1 MQSNYQLH
9 GEGLTNYD
17 VWQFVLGGSFTEAES
32 PVKSTSAVL
41 ISQTKNQ
48 HFARTPHLRNR
59 EKNDLLPRYR
69 HWHKRHENTLDR

>member
-32 PVKSTSAVL
+32 PVKSTPAVS
-41 ISQTKNQ
+41 ISQTKKSTFRSDSAPTQ
-48 HFARTPHLRNR
+48 QR
-59 EKNDLLPRYR
+59 K
-69 HWHKRHENTLDR
+69 K